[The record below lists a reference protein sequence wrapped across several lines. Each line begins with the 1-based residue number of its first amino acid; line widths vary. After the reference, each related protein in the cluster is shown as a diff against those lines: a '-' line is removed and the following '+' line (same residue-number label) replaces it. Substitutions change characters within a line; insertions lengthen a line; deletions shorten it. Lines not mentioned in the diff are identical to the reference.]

1 MTEHLKKMYEEYER
15 KTPCSKECYESA
27 IQVLSAGIGGSAPTY
42 NPYPVFVEKGEG
54 SRVFDVDGNAYLDF
68 NLCWGVL
75 FVGHRHP
82 KLIEALHDQLDKGT
96 MFGLPHEETLEAAK
110 ALAKRFPI
118 DQLRF
123 VNSGT
128 EATWYAARLARAY
141 TRKDKLIK
149 IEGAYHGLA
158 DCLHISKRPSS
169 GEAGPPSRPSSIPY
183 GAGITEGVTKDTL
196 VAPFND
202 LEVMEALLKEH
213 SGEVAAVIVEP
224 VMMNAGVILPKKGY
238 LKGLRSLTNEYNVV
252 LIFDEVKTGV
262 KIAPGGACEF
272 YGVEPDLV
280 CLAKAIGGGL
290 PLGACG
296 GKSEIMADIGHEGLF
311 GTFSANPLSIRAC
324 RVTLTEILTK
334 NVYKNTETLG
344 NDLMRGYQDIVDDTH
359 IQAVVQGLHSVGG
372 ILFSDRPVHN
382 YRDWLRTDQEMWHEY
397 WISMFNEGVLS
408 MAYGPEEE
416 WLISIQHSNEDI
428 QQHLEAFKKVA
439 PSLK

>member
-1 MTEHLKKMYEEYER
+1 VTEHLKKIYEEYEK
-15 KTPCSKECYESA
+15 KTPRSKECYA
-27 IQVLSAGIGGSAPTY
+27 AALQVLSAGIGGSAPTY
-42 NPYPVFVEKGEG
+42 DPYPVFVEKAEG
-54 SRVFDVDGNAYLDF
+54 SKVFDVDGNAYLDF

-82 KLIEALHDQLDKGT
+82 KLIEGLHDQLSNGT
-96 MFGLPHEETLEAAK
+96 MYGLPHEEILEAAK
-110 ALAKRFPI
+110 ALSQRFPLEE
-118 DQLRF
+118 LRF

-128 EATWYAARLARAY
+128 EATLYAARLARAY

-158 DCLHISKRPSS
+158 DYLHISKRPSA
-169 GEAGPPSRPSSIPY
+169 GECGPSTRPSSIPY
-183 GAGITEGVTKDTL
+183 GAGITDGVTKDTI

-202 LEVMEALLKEH
+202 LDVMEDLLEAH

-224 VMMNAGVILPKKGY
+224 VMMNAGVIPPKKGY
-238 LKGLRSLTNEYNVV
+238 LKGLRKLTREHNVL

-280 CLAKAIGGGL
+280 SLAKAIGGGL

-296 GKSEIMADIGHEGLF
+296 GKKEIMADIGHEGLF

-324 RVTLTEILTK
+324 KITLTEILTK
-334 NVYKNTETLG
+334 AAYKNVGVLG
-344 NDLMRGYQDIVDDTH
+344 EDLMRGYQDIIDDTH
-359 IQAVVQGLHSVGG
+359 LKAVVQGLGSVGG
-372 ILFSDRPVHN
+372 ILFSDKPVQN
-382 YRDWLRTDQEMWHEY
+382 YRDWLGVDKEKWHEY
-397 WISMFNEGVLS
+397 WMAMFNEGILS

-416 WLISIQHSNEDI
+416 WLVSIQHSKEDI

-439 PSLK
+439 PKLK